1 MGDTLRDL
9 FSGLGSEDAG
19 DVPRDATSETWPR
32 RHHIGGATTKAHG
45 AKDLTISIRDE
56 DRMIRDLH
64 ESANKKDKYFD
75 DLRQSIEEERW
86 PSGLR
91 HGGQEGHDT
100 SQHIGGATTG
110 SWEPAAEWLK
120 KQHRRKVNELEDEY
134 RAEEYGTYGF
144 STNDLKREF
153 LIRLMADAYAS
164 NLKHMPKDEL
174 IRMASE
180 GATNIELEALERA
193 LGDPAGYELD
203 PSVMN
208 PRPEGFKHL
217 PWTPPEGKIPW
228 GNK

>member
-1 MGDTLRDL
+1 
-9 FSGLGSEDAG
+9 
-19 DVPRDATSETWPR
+19 
-32 RHHIGGATTKAHG
+32 
-45 AKDLTISIRDE
+45 
-56 DRMIRDLH
+56 MIRDLH

-75 DLRQSIEEERW
+75 DLRQSIAEERY
-86 PSGLR
+86 PSGLPR
-91 HGGQEGHDT
+91 
-100 SQHIGGATTG
+100 QHIAGATTG
-110 SWEPAAEWLK
+110 SWEPAAEWMK

-144 STNDLKREF
+144 RTNDLKREF
-153 LIRLMADAYAS
+153 MIRQMADAYAS
-164 NLKHMPKDEL
+164 NLKHMSKDKL

-208 PRPEGFKHL
+208 PRPDGFKHL
-217 PWTPPEGKIPW
+217 PWTPPEGNIPW